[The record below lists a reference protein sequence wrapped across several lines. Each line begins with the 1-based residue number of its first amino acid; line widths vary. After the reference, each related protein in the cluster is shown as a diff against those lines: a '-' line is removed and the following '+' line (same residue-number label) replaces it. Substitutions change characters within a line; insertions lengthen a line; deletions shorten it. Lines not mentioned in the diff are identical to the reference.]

1 MGWFEGACDRV
12 VGVAARTLQDRVAQH
27 LDRHTEELLIAAAG
41 MWQHDRWPRFDDDEA
56 NCTVQMYGYSR
67 ACIRNNPRFTLISVH
82 LEWIDVTPE
91 ILQGKQSA
99 KTAKRPDMRIEAG
112 TAGRTIECKRIA
124 ATGSWPRRYV
134 HDGLARF
141 VTGSYG
147 HDETTGFMIGYV
159 TDGRLPRLPH
169 LSHLVSRINHYIR
182 GHSNMGSGQQITATH
197 YSPPT
202 LVGVSRHSRSN
213 SQPRLSQIDISH
225 LLIDLDS

>member
-41 MWQHDRWPRFDDDEA
+41 MWQHGGWPRFDDDEA

-182 GHSNMGSGQQITATH
+182 RHSNMGSGQQITATH
-197 YSPPT
+197 HSPPT
-202 LVGVSRHSRSN
+202 LVGVSRHSRS
-213 SQPRLSQIDISH
+213 SQPNLSPIDTSH

>member
-1 MGWFEGACDRV
+1 MGWFE
-12 VGVAARTLQDRVAQH
+12 AARDRHRGVVARRLQDRVAQN
-27 LDRHTEELLIAAAG
+27 LNRHAEELLIAAVG
-41 MWQHDRWPRFDDDEA
+41 MWQHDRWNRFNDDEA
-56 NCTVQMYGYSR
+56 NCTVQMYRCSR
-67 ACIRNNPRFTLISVH
+67 ACIRSDRRFTLISVH

-99 KTAKRPDMRIEAG
+99 TTSRRPDMRIEAG
-112 TAGRTIECKRIA
+112 PAGRTIECKRIA
-124 ATGSWPRRYV
+124 ATGPWARRYV

-159 TDGRLPRLPH
+159 TDGHLPRLLH

-182 GHSNMGSGQQITATH
+182 RHSNMGSGQQITTTH
-197 YSPPT
+197 HSPPT